1 MLFWRRDGGT
11 PEQREESSLARMIA
25 RVAQEVRDPRVLDAL
40 REVPREQFVPE
51 ALRSLAHED
60 SALGIGG
67 GQTISQPLIVGL
79 MTEAAELKGD
89 ERVLEIGTGSGYQA
103 AVLARLARAVVSVE
117 RIDELRERAAATL
130 ERLGVTNVRCLPAGL
145 VLGAPAEA
153 PFDAILVTAAAPL
166 VPQLLVD
173 QLADGGRMVIPVG
186 SRWQQDLLRVTKRGE
201 ELARRSLG
209 GCRFVPLIG
218 VDAFPPDEEWP
229 VRR

>member
-1 MLFWRRDGGT
+1 MPFWRRNGGT
-11 PEQREESSLARMIA
+11 PEQREESTVARMIA
-25 RVAQEVRDPRVLDAL
+25 RVAEEVRDPRVLDAM

-60 SALGIGG
+60 AALGIGG

-103 AVLARLARAVVSVE
+103 AVLARLAREVVSVE

-153 PFDAILVTAAAPL
+153 PFDAILVTAAAPV

-173 QLADGGRMVIPVG
+173 QLVDGGRMVIPVG

-201 ELARRSLG
+201 ELERRSLG

-218 VDAFPPDEEWP
+218 VDAFPPDEE
-229 VRR
+229 